1 MPINELSQYLPVL
14 MEKVEKFII
23 VTTVFFTI
31 LILVLFPMWYSISPA
46 FSRAKIAIKTQ
57 NITDS
62 SLKSQLITQ
71 GLKAPSAMAFIG
83 LNDILV
89 TEKNTGNVQRIT
101 NGIISSQPLLHVD
114 TTKKDERGL
123 LGIATSINNESKKT
137 FVFLYF
143 TEAQLNDAGSP
154 TPDPLGNR
162 VYRYELVNNKLVTPK
177 LLLDLPAL
185 PGPRHNAG
193 KMAIG
198 PDDNLYV
205 SIGDVDGSFR
215 GIGTETKAQNYE
227 DGPAPD
233 GRGGILRITQDGL
246 PVGEGILGN
255 TPVLNLYYAY
265 GIKNSFGFDFDPIT
279 GKMWDTENGP
289 TFGDEINVVEPGFN
303 SGWVKVQGIWK
314 MDVDPLEEPEKGE
327 IATNGSLDL
336 VDFGGKGSYSSPEFT
351 WSNTVGPTALRFFSS
366 DKLGEKYKNDI
377 FVGDIKYGNIY
388 HFKLNKDRTGFIL
401 NGALA
406 DKIAS
411 GEDGTEQIE
420 FAEGFG
426 GITDL
431 EIGPDGY
438 LYVLIYDSE
447 DGRIYRISPIT
458 SSQ

>member
-1 MPINELSQYLPVL
+1 MNCHNNLPVL
-14 MEKVEKFII
+14 MEEVEKFII
-23 VTTVFFTI
+23 VITIFFTI
-31 LILVLFPMWYSISPA
+31 FILVLFPMWYYISPA
-46 FSRAKIAIKTQ
+46 FSRAKIIIETQ

-62 SLKSQLITQ
+62 NLRSQLIAR

-83 LNDILV
+83 PNDILV
-89 TEKNTGNVQRIT
+89 TEKNTGNVQRVT
-101 NGIISSQPLLHVD
+101 NGIISEQPLLHVNA
-114 TTKKDERGL
+114 TKKDERGL

-154 TPDPLGNR
+154 TPVPLGNR
-162 VYRYELVNNKLVTPK
+162 VYRYELVDNKLVSPK

-246 PVGEGILGN
+246 PVGDGILGN
-255 TPVLNLYYAY
+255 TPILNLYYAY

-327 IATNGSLDL
+327 IATNASLDL
-336 VDFGGKGSYSSPEFT
+336 VDFGGKGRYSPPEFT
-351 WSNTVGPTALRFFSS
+351 WSNTVGPTALSFFSS

-406 DKIAS
+406 DKVAS

-426 GITDL
+426 GVTDL
-431 EIGPDGY
+431 EIGPEGY
-438 LYVLIYDSE
+438 LYVLIYNSE

>member
-1 MPINELSQYLPVL
+1 

-31 LILVLFPMWYSISPA
+31 LILILFPMWYYITPA
-46 FSRAKIAIKTQ
+46 FSRAKITIETQ

-62 SLKSQLITQ
+62 HLKSQLITQ

-83 LNDILV
+83 ANDILI

-101 NGIISSQPLLHVD
+101 NGIISSQPLFHVD

-143 TEAQLNDAGSP
+143 TEAQLNDGGSP
-154 TPDPLGNR
+154 TQDPLGNR
-162 VYRYELVNNKLVTPK
+162 VYRYELVNNKLVNPK

-205 SIGDVDGSFR
+205 SIGDVDGSFK

-233 GRGGILRITQDGL
+233 GRGGILRITQNGL
-246 PVGEGILGN
+246 PVGDGILGN

-336 VDFGGKGSYSSPEFT
+336 VDFGGKGRYSSPEFT

-406 DKIAS
+406 DKVAS

>member
-1 MPINELSQYLPVL
+1 
-14 MEKVEKFII
+14 MEKVEKFMIMTI
-23 VTTVFFTI
+23 VFFTI
-31 LILVLFPMWYSISPA
+31 LILVLFPLWYYVSPA
-46 FSRAKIAIKTQ
+46 FSRAKITIETQ

-83 LNDILV
+83 PNDILV

-101 NGIISSQPLLHVD
+101 NGNISEQPLLHVD
-114 TTKKDERGL
+114 ATKKDERGL
-123 LGIATSINNESKKT
+123 LGMATSINNESKKT

-162 VYRYELVNNKLVTPK
+162 VYRYELVDNKLVNQK

-198 PDDNLYV
+198 PDNNLYV
-205 SIGDVDGSFR
+205 SIGDVDGSFK

-233 GRGGILRITQDGL
+233 GRAGILRITQNGL

-336 VDFGGKGSYSSPEFT
+336 VDFGGKGRYSSPEFT

-406 DKIAS
+406 DKVAS

-447 DGRIYRISPIT
+447 DGRIYRISPVT

>member
-1 MPINELSQYLPVL
+1 

-31 LILVLFPMWYSISPA
+31 LFLVLFPMWYYMTPA
-46 FSRAKIAIKTQ
+46 FSRAKITIETQ

-62 SLKSQLITQ
+62 HLKSQLITQ

-83 LNDILV
+83 PNDILV

-101 NGIISSQPLLHVD
+101 DGIISSQPLLHVV

-143 TEAQLNDAGSP
+143 TEAQLNDVGSP
-154 TPDPLGNR
+154 TQDPLGNR
-162 VYRYELVNNKLVTPK
+162 VYRYELVDNKLVNPK

-233 GRGGILRITQDGL
+233 GRAGILRITQNGL

-255 TPVLNLYYAY
+255 TPNLDLYYAY

-314 MDVDPLEEPEKGE
+314 MDVDLLEEPEKGE

-336 VDFGGKGSYSSPEFT
+336 VDFGGKGRYSSPEFT

-406 DKIAS
+406 DKVAS

>member
-1 MPINELSQYLPVL
+1 MNCHNNLPVL

-23 VTTVFFTI
+23 VSIVFFTI
-31 LILVLFPMWYSISPA
+31 LILVLFPMWYYVSPA
-46 FSRAKIAIKTQ
+46 FSRAKITIETQ

-83 LNDILV
+83 PNDILV

-101 NGIISSQPLLHVD
+101 NGKISVQPLLHVNV
-114 TTKKDERGL
+114 TKKDERGL
-123 LGIATSINNESKKT
+123 LGMATSINNESKKT

-162 VYRYELVNNKLVTPK
+162 VYRYELIDNKLVNPK

-205 SIGDVDGSFR
+205 SIGDVDGSFK

-233 GRGGILRITQDGL
+233 GRAGILRITQNGI
-246 PVGEGILGN
+246 PVGDGILGN

-314 MDVDPLEEPEKGE
+314 MDVDPSRGTRKGGNCNKW
-327 IATNGSLDL
+327 I
-336 VDFGGKGSYSSPEFT
+336 
-351 WSNTVGPTALRFFSS
+351 LRSCRFWRQ
-366 DKLGEKYKNDI
+366 G
-377 FVGDIKYGNIY
+377 
-388 HFKLNKDRTGFIL
+388 
-401 NGALA
+401 
-406 DKIAS
+406 
-411 GEDGTEQIE
+411 
-420 FAEGFG
+420 
-426 GITDL
+426 
-431 EIGPDGY
+431 
-438 LYVLIYDSE
+438 
-447 DGRIYRISPIT
+447 
-458 SSQ
+458 

>member
-1 MPINELSQYLPVL
+1 MNCHNNLPVL
-14 MEKVEKFII
+14 MEKIEKFII

-31 LILVLFPMWYSISPA
+31 LILVLFPTWYYISPV
-46 FSRAKIAIKTQ
+46 FSRAKITIETQ

-71 GLKAPSAMAFIG
+71 GLRAPSAMAFIG
-83 LNDILV
+83 PNDILV

-101 NGIISSQPLLHVD
+101 NGKISEQPLLHVD
-114 TTKKDERGL
+114 ATKKDERGL
-123 LGIATSINNESKKT
+123 LGMATSINNESKKT

-162 VYRYELVNNKLVTPK
+162 VYRYELIDNKLVNPK

-193 KMAIG
+193 KMAMG
-198 PDDNLYV
+198 PDDDLYV
-205 SIGDVDGSFR
+205 SIGDVDGSFK

-233 GRGGILRITQDGL
+233 GRAGILRITQNGL
-246 PVGEGILGN
+246 PVGDGILGN

-289 TFGDEINVVEPGFN
+289 LFGDEINVVEPGFN

-314 MDVDPLEEPEKGE
+314 MGVDPLEEPEKGE
-327 IATNGSLDL
+327 IATYGSLDL
-336 VDFGGKGSYSSPEFT
+336 EDFGGKGRYSSPEFT

-401 NGALA
+401 NGALS
-406 DKIAS
+406 DKVAS

-431 EIGPDGY
+431 EIGPDGH

>member
-1 MPINELSQYLPVL
+1 

-31 LILVLFPMWYSISPA
+31 LILILFPMWYYISPA
-46 FSRAKIAIKTQ
+46 FSRAKITIEIQ

-154 TPDPLGNR
+154 SPNPLGNR
-162 VYRYELVNNKLVTPK
+162 VYRYELVDNKLVNLK

-205 SIGDVDGSFR
+205 SIGDVDGSFK

-227 DGPAPD
+227 DGLAPD
-233 GRGGILRITQDGL
+233 GRAGILRITQDGL

-336 VDFGGKGSYSSPEFT
+336 VDFGGKGRYSSPEFT

-406 DKIAS
+406 DKVAS

-447 DGRIYRISPIT
+447 DGRIYRISPIP
-458 SSQ
+458 SQ

>member
-1 MPINELSQYLPVL
+1 
-14 MEKVEKFII
+14 MEKVDKFII
-23 VTTVFFTI
+23 VIILFSTI
-31 LILVLFPMWYSISPA
+31 LILALFPMWYYVSPA
-46 FSRAKIAIKTQ
+46 FSRAKVTLETQ

-62 SLKSQLITQ
+62 NLRSQLITR

-83 LNDILV
+83 PNDILV
-89 TEKNTGNVQRIT
+89 AEKNTGNVQRLL
-101 NGIISSQPLLHVD
+101 NGIISEQPLLHVD

-123 LGIATSINNESKKT
+123 LGIATSINNENKKT
-137 FVFLYF
+137 FVFLYY

-162 VYRYELVNNKLVTPK
+162 VYRYELVDNKLVNPK

-215 GIGTETKAQNYE
+215 GIETETKAQNYE

-233 GRGGILRITQDGL
+233 GRGGILRIMQDGL
-246 PVGEGILGN
+246 PVGDGILGN
-255 TPVLNLYYAY
+255 TPVINLYYAY

-336 VDFGGKGSYSSPEFT
+336 VDFGGKGRYSSPEFT
-351 WSNTVGPTALRFFSS
+351 WSNTVGPTALSFISS
-366 DKLGEKYKNDI
+366 DKLGQKYKNDI

-388 HFKLNKDRTGFIL
+388 YFKLNKDRTGFIL
-401 NGALA
+401 NGALT
-406 DKIAS
+406 DKVAS

>member
-1 MPINELSQYLPVL
+1 

-23 VTTVFFTI
+23 VTIVFFTI
-31 LILVLFPMWYSISPA
+31 LILVLFPMWYYVSPA
-46 FSRAKIAIKTQ
+46 FSRAKITIETQ

-83 LNDILV
+83 PNDILV

-101 NGIISSQPLLHVD
+101 NGKISVQPLLHVNV
-114 TTKKDERGL
+114 TKKDERGL
-123 LGIATSINNESKKT
+123 LGMATSINNESKKT

-162 VYRYELVNNKLVTPK
+162 VYRYELVDNKLVNPK

-205 SIGDVDGSFR
+205 SIGDVDGSFK

-233 GRGGILRITQDGL
+233 GRAGILRITQNGI
-246 PVGEGILGN
+246 PVGDGILGN

-265 GIKNSFGFDFDPIT
+265 GIKNSFGFDFDPNT

-289 TFGDEINVVEPGFN
+289 IFGDEINVVEPGFN

-336 VDFGGKGSYSSPEFT
+336 VDFGGKGRYSSPEFT
-351 WSNTVGPTALRFFSS
+351 WSNTVGPTDLRFFSS
-366 DKLGEKYKNDI
+366 DKLGEKYENDI

-388 HFKLNKDRTGFIL
+388 HFKLNKDRSGFIL

-406 DKIAS
+406 DKVAS